1 MTADRRRKDILDMLH
16 RASAPVSAS
25 TLAAELSV
33 SRQVIVGDIALLR
46 AAGAPVFATPRGYV
60 LTEKE
65 NRGERRTVA
74 CRHNAA
80 DMEAELCIMVDNGC
94 TVEDVTV
101 EHPVYG
107 QITARL
113 DVSSRWDV
121 KQFVE
126 RVASEE
132 ARPLSALTDGVH
144 LHTLICPDPA
154 AFERTVRQLDEAGFL
169 MKD

>member
-25 TLAAELSV
+25 ALAARLSV

>member
-1 MTADRRRKDILDMLH
+1 
-16 RASAPVSAS
+16 
-25 TLAAELSV
+25 
-33 SRQVIVGDIALLR
+33 
-46 AAGAPVFATPRGYV
+46 
-60 LTEKE
+60 
-65 NRGERRTVA
+65 
-74 CRHNAA
+74 
-80 DMEAELCIMVDNGC
+80 MVDNGC

-154 AFERTVRQLDEAGFL
+154 AFDRTVRQLDEAGFL

>member
-1 MTADRRRKDILDMLH
+1 MTADRRRTYILNMLH
-16 RASAPVSAS
+16 RAETPVSAS
-25 TLAAELSV
+25 ALAAELSV

-46 AAGAPVFATPRGYV
+46 AAGAPISATPRGYV
-60 LTEKE
+60 LSEKE
-65 NRGERRTVA
+65 KRGERRTVA
-74 CRHNAA
+74 CRHSGGE
-80 DMEAELCIMVDNGC
+80 MEAELCIMVDHGC
-94 TVEDVTV
+94 TVVDVVV

-107 QITARL
+107 QITAPL
-113 DVSSRWDV
+113 ELSSRWDV
-121 KQFVE
+121 TQFVE